1 MVVPRDADEERVRE
15 AARLFVERGL
25 QKGASVFEPGRTVW
39 SRSATNELLALCE
52 SSSSLHGGTSLE
64 KLAFPLSGASDDAR
78 LLLAELVTWQ
88 LLPVY
93 KGTLSGQAKQQ
104 RIETIL
110 NSMDHPVQIPTSILR
125 ALKTGIFN
133 PGKAITDDLFP
144 GTLWLIH
151 VLDAWLKLSDSE
163 RLVRANPWSW
173 KEFVFGVPGPTYAS
187 QRNSLLYLV

>member
-1 MVVPRDADEERVRE
+1 
-15 AARLFVERGL
+15 
-25 QKGASVFEPGRTVW
+25 
-39 SRSATNELLALCE
+39 
-52 SSSSLHGGTSLE
+52 
-64 KLAFPLSGASDDAR
+64 
-78 LLLAELVTWQ
+78 
-88 LLPVY
+88 
-93 KGTLSGQAKQQ
+93 
-104 RIETIL
+104 
-110 NSMDHPVQIPTSILR
+110 PVQIPTSILR

-187 QRNSLLYLV
+187 QRNSLLYLVHPKTFAPIVSEKHKALMREAFMSEITERTGDIDRDLFAIILQLQRKTHGPVNFYDGVLSKRWMPSEGTLLAL